1 MTAGGP
7 RRRRTSLRGLLVR
20 LVAAVAAVLAVLIA
34 VAAGGTLITASD
46 YRDAGQL
53 AVQRQDA
60 ANQLLVDLIDAETG
74 NRGYTLTPRGD
85 YLTPYTEARRR
96 YPGDL
101 VRLMALV
108 QGEPTLERQVSELD
122 LTAQRWFTEA
132 RELVRLRRQGRPGE
146 ALRRINQGV
155 AKAYI
160 DEFRRGHAQLR
171 EGVEEARQA
180 ALDEA
185 DRRRNLTLLAL
196 VLATLLALVVIV
208 STTRQL
214 WARIGGPIGQLALGV
229 GRVARGRLADPVPT
243 TPGAVRELA
252 QLTQGFNTM
261 QRQVLQQRDAVAAAA
276 RREVAQR
283 TERRLWETVQT
294 GLLPSR
300 LPRYP
305 GYRVVARYR
314 SADAELLVGGDFY
327 DAEVLPDGRLAVLVG
342 DMAGHGA
349 ASAGQA
355 AGLRFGWRT
364 LLAVDPSPAT
374 MLPALNRQLA
384 RPELRAEGLFAS
396 LVHVVIG
403 PDGRGEFA
411 LAGHPPPL
419 LLGRDGCA
427 PLRPDGMGPLL
438 GVMDRAEWP
447 TTAIALAPG
456 ETLVAF
462 TDGLIEA
469 RRVPGDPARGTGES
483 EVFGVERACAILEGE
498 RAVAVQARVERLVDA
513 ARRHDGGRLRDDVV
527 VLAVERIPAP
537 RL

>member
-1 MTAGGP
+1 MTAGVP
-7 RRRRTSLRGLLVR
+7 RRRRTSLRGLLAR
-20 LVAAVAAVLAVLIA
+20 LVAAVAGVLLVLIA
-34 VAAGGTLITASD
+34 VAGAGTLITASD
-46 YRDAGQL
+46 YRDAGEL
-53 AVQRQDA
+53 AVQRQEA
-60 ANQLLVDLIDAETG
+60 ANQLLVDLLDAETG
-74 NRGYTLTPRGD
+74 NRGYTLNPRGD
-85 YLTPYTEARRR
+85 YLLPYTEARRR
-96 YPGDL
+96 YPDDL
-101 VRLMALV
+101 ARLMEVVA
-108 QGEPTLERQVSELD
+108 GEPTLERQVTELD

-132 RELVRLRRQGRPGE
+132 RELVRLRRQGRQGE
-146 ALRRINQGV
+146 ALRRINQGI
-155 AKAYI
+155 AKTYI
-160 DEFRRGHAQLR
+160 DEFRRGFAQLR
-171 EGVEEARQA
+171 EGVEEARLA
-180 ALDEA
+180 ALEEA
-185 DRRRNLTLLAL
+185 DRRRDLTLFAI
-196 VLATLLALVVIV
+196 VLSALLALVVLV

-229 GRVARGRLADPVPT
+229 GRVARGRLAEPVPT

-261 QRQVLQQRDAVAAAA
+261 QRQVLQQREAVAAAA

-349 ASAGQA
+349 ASAAQA

-364 LLAVDPSPAT
+364 LLAVDPAPST
-374 MLPALNRQLA
+374 VLPALNRQLA
-384 RPELRAEGLFAS
+384 RPELRADGLFAS
-396 LVHVVIG
+396 LLHLVIG
-403 PDGRGEFA
+403 PDGTGEFA

-419 LLGRDGCA
+419 VLSADGCA
-427 PLRPDGMGPLL
+427 ELLPDGIGPLL
-438 GVMDRAEWP
+438 GVMDRAAWP
-447 TTAIALAPG
+447 VTAVRLAPG

-469 RRVPGDPARGTGES
+469 RRAPAGANGGGAS
-483 EVFGVERACAILEGE
+483 EVFGVARACEILERE
-498 RAVAVQARVERLVDA
+498 SRAAVQARVERLVDA

-527 VLAVERIPAP
+527 VLAVERIRTP
-537 RL
+537 L